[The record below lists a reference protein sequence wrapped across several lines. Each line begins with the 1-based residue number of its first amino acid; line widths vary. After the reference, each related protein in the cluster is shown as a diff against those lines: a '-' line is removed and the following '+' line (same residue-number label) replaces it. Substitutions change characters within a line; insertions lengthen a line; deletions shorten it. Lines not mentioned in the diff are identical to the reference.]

1 MTDQTFVLGGI
12 GGNPYDL
19 GIHIQ
24 GEVESKRFTD
34 GVDNDNGMQSGPG
47 LDGLYRGGKPT
58 TQDGYSSFLLRITGY
73 EGGLTTDY
81 YLNSLQPPGVSNH
94 TTYGV
99 DYSFVISV
107 EGQSIVRL
115 VAADFNCSEIAN
127 CGPHQND
134 GSICAAPVVVQ
145 NIEPSA
151 QALNPGFNFTTPYN
165 GQWLVITATDVTR
178 QVKVPAEALLSWP
191 RYGHVPI
198 HSSPCVP
205 ISFFQIGA
213 RRFRRSMAAR
223 QASNAS
229 ARCGAA
235 AAMTT
240 AVSPTASAPTRWW
253 MATRA
258 PGHSRSIS
266 SAISASTCSA
276 ISM

>member
-1 MTDQTFVLGGI
+1 MRTHLKLSSAPGTGLLLFCLVAGGACGATRQESLEGAKSALVGVADPLNGKMLLAPCDHLTAQSVCATRPRGTTCPSVNPNDPALSGALLTDQTFVLGGI

-24 GEVESKRFTD
+24 GEVESKRFTN

-127 CGPHQND
+127 CGPHQNY

-165 GQWLVITATDVTR
+165 GQWLVITATDVT
-178 QVKVPAEALLSWP
+178 
-191 RYGHVPI
+191 
-198 HSSPCVP
+198 
-205 ISFFQIGA
+205 A
-213 RRFRRSMAAR
+213 R
-223 QASNAS
+223 
-229 ARCGAA
+229 
-235 AAMTT
+235 
-240 AVSPTASAPTRWW
+240 
-253 MATRA
+253 
-258 PGHSRSIS
+258 
-266 SAISASTCSA
+266 
-276 ISM
+276 